1 MPLAPDPGRSRGDH
15 RISVIGRLK
24 DGVTIDE
31 AHADL
36 ARIAAA
42 LAAQFPDSNRGWTV
56 RLDSF
61 YDWLIP
67 EETRQSLLV
76 LLGAVALV
84 LLIACGNVAN
94 LLLARGAGRQKE
106 LSIRVALGAERWRI
120 VRQLLTESLLLTLVA
135 GAVGLVIGIAAT
147 RLLVAF
153 GPDTV
158 PRLEEVSF
166 DLYVLGFAV
175 ALCLAAAFVVRY
187 HPGTAGLT
195 TGSGRHA
202 ARGDTRQQRW
212 RWPPTAPLGVGGG

>member
-1 MPLAPDPGRSRGDH
+1 M
-15 RISVIGRLK
+15 
-24 DGVTIDE
+24 
-31 AHADL
+31 
-36 ARIAAA
+36 
-42 LAAQFPDSNRGWTV
+42 
-56 RLDSF
+56 
-61 YDWLIP
+61 
-67 EETRQSLLV
+67 
-76 LLGAVALV
+76 ALV

-212 RWPPTAPLGVGGG
+212 RWPQRLRSGLAVAESALSVALLIGAGLLLRSSRDCSRSTPASTWRR